1 MTDLLAFALGKESQD
16 SINKRKQKCVNKKK
30 KLVA

>member
-1 MTDLLAFALGKESQD
+1 MSDLLAFALGKESHY